1 VPVLSDVVT
10 FLSSTVVL
18 SPTANFW
25 VVPLLHSVSYML
37 GVFCFRWYERVI
49 MDGEANILGFEKRGC
64 GLF

>member
-1 VPVLSDVVT
+1 MPVLSDVVT

-25 VVPLLHSVSYML
+25 VVPMLHSVSEML
-37 GVFCFRWYERVI
+37 DVFCFRWYERVI
-49 MDGEANILGFEKRGC
+49 MDGEAIILGFEKRGC